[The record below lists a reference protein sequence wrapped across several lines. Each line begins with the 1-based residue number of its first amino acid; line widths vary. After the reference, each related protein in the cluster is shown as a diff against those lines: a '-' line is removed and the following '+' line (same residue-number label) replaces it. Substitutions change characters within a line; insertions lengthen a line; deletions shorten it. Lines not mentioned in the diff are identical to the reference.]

1 MAKVKCIIIEDE
13 KPAQEVVKSFVSR
26 IEWIDLRAVFGDA
39 IAALDYLN
47 SNEVDLIF
55 LDVHIP
61 SLNGM
66 DFLKVGKNLPQV
78 IITTA
83 YSQYALDAFD
93 LNVRDYL
100 VKPFSFERF
109 LKAVN
114 RVSLA
119 QQSKSYGQSEKS
131 QTSTTGGYAFFNVNK
146 TMIRVMFDDVLYVES
161 MREYISIHTKSG
173 RIITKMGIGEIEDI
187 LGNGFLRIHRSFLVN
202 QMKVTAY
209 NAEEVLIDTIR
220 LPIGPNYKK
229 IIEAAFS
236 KMIVR
241 T

>member
-1 MAKVKCIIIEDE
+1 MAKVQCIIIEDE
-13 KPAQEVVKSFVSR
+13 KPAQEVVKSFLSR
-26 IEWIDLRAVFGDA
+26 IEWIELRAVFGDA
-39 IAALDYLN
+39 IAAIDYLN
-47 SNEVDLIF
+47 ANEVDLIF

-66 DFLKVGKNLPQV
+66 DFLKVTKNLPEV

-83 YSQYALDAFD
+83 YSQYALEAFD
-93 LNVRDYL
+93 MNVRDYL

-114 RVSLA
+114 RVSLRPQPRNIGHA
-119 QQSKSYGQSEKS
+119 DKDQK
-131 QTSTTGGYAFFNVNK
+131 TGAYAFFNVNK
-146 TMIRVMFDDVLYVES
+146 TMMRVMFNDVLYVES
-161 MREYISIHTKSG
+161 MREYVSIHTPGG
-173 RIITKMGIGEIEDI
+173 RIITKMGIGEAEEI
-187 LGNGFLRIHRSFLVN
+187 LGSGFLRIHRSYLVN

-209 NAEEVLIDTIR
+209 NAEEVLIDNLS

-236 KMIVR
+236 KMTVKN
-241 T
+241 

>member
-1 MAKVKCIIIEDE
+1 MAKVQCIIIEDE
-13 KPAQEVVKSFVSR
+13 KPAQEVVKSFLSR
-26 IEWIDLRAVFGDA
+26 IEWIELRGVFGDA

-47 SNEVDLIF
+47 SNEVDLVF

-66 DFLKVGKNLPQV
+66 DFLKVAKNLPEV

-83 YSQYALDAFD
+83 YSHYALEAFD

-100 VKPFSFERF
+100 LKPFSFERF

-114 RVSLA
+114 RVSLRPA
-119 QQSKSYGQSEKS
+119 PKPIGNSGIEPSPR
-131 QTSTTGGYAFFNVNK
+131 GYAFFNVNK
-146 TMIRVMFDDVLYVES
+146 TMVKVLFNDVLYVES
-161 MREYISIHTKSG
+161 MREYVSIHTPTGK
-173 RIITKMGIGEIEDI
+173 IITKMGIGETEDL
-187 LGNGFLRIHRSFLVN
+187 LGSGFLRIHRSFLVN
-202 QMKVTAY
+202 QTKVTAY
-209 NAEEVLIDTIR
+209 NAEEVLIENLP

-236 KMIVR
+236 KMTVKN
-241 T
+241 